1 MLIPGEVSV
10 VQLDHVDQV
19 DPAGKDVLI
28 HPGQVVVAK
37 VHLLQARLLG
47 HQSAERRVWSDMEAM
62 FDNVLN
68 SKFIKKKLV
77 RRIMTAF

>member
-1 MLIPGEVSV
+1 MDNWFSKIVCIKKDMLIPGEVSV

-47 HQSAERRVWSDMEAM
+47 HQSAEKRV
-62 FDNVLN
+62 
-68 SKFIKKKLV
+68 
-77 RRIMTAF
+77 